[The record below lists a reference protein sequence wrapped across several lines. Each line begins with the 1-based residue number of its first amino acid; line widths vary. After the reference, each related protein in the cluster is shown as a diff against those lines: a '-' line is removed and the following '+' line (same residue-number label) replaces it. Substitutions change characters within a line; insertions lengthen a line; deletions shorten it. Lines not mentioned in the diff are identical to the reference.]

1 MKVMVESLHGKGMM
15 MMGNLRPLNG
25 KKKSDGDRNMTAES
39 WAARTKDDMVLMID
53 NDKMTEDTG

>member
-1 MKVMVESLHGKGMM
+1 

-25 KKKSDGDRNMTAES
+25 KKESDDDRNMTAGS

-53 NDKMTEDTG
+53 NDKMMEDTG